1 MIVAIEGG
9 DGAGKATAAAEVVKA
24 LAEAGV
30 TTSTLAFPR
39 YHDTVG
45 GHVLGEFL
53 SGRMPRPVTVEAA
66 AVLYA
71 LDRLESRDVTAALAA
86 EADVLVLDRY
96 IASNMAYQ
104 AAKVS
109 PDRAIEMMR
118 WILRMETDLFALP
131 PPDLSVYLDTPLEVA
146 RELILRKRTR
156 DYTDRTYDE
165 HEADLE
171 LQRRVRENYALMA
184 EQDLAGPWL
193 HVTTVRKG
201 ALRPVTEIAAEI
213 GATILGRLKRD

>member
-24 LAEAGV
+24 LGEAGV
-30 TTSTLAFPR
+30 ATSVLAFPR
-39 YHDTVG
+39 YNDTVG

-53 SGRMPRPVTVEAA
+53 SGRIPQPVTVEAA

-71 LDRLESRDVTAALAA
+71 LDRLESREVTAALAA
-86 EADVLVLDRY
+86 QSDVLVLDRY
-96 IASNMAYQ
+96 ITSNMAYQ

-118 WILRMETDLFALP
+118 WIFRMETDLFALP
-131 PPDLSVYLDTPLEVA
+131 PPDLSVYLDTPLEIA

-156 DYTDRTYDE
+156 DYTDRNYDE

-171 LQRRVRENYALMA
+171 LQRRVRENYSLMV
-184 EQDLAGPWL
+184 EQNLAGPWL
-193 HVTTVRKG
+193 HVTTVHDG
-201 ALRPVTEIAAEI
+201 ALRPVADIAAEI
-213 GATILGRLKRD
+213 TEAITAKLR